1 MKKTFLGC
9 LFGVLLLVSCAQT
22 EPMKPIKSGELWLDD
37 KGVHVNAHGGGM
49 LVLIIGM
56 AKTNVILP
64 VQPW

>member
-49 LVLIIGM
+49 LVYDD
-56 AKTNVILP
+56 TYY
-64 VQPW
+64 